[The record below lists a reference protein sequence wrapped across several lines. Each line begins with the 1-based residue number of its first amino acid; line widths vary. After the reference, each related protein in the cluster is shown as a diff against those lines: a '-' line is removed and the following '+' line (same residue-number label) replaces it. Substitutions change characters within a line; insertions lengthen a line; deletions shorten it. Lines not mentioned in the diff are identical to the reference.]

1 MPIKI
6 PGFGRRKSSG
16 NTLDETTAPTPAAEP
31 SFRVFERPSHRA
43 SHSFDSVTAL
53 KQSAARPRAS
63 EDPDPDNIFAG
74 IEKPA
79 PATTTNTAS
88 HINGRNG
95 KLNGSNGSSSKP
107 YDNSSAS
114 SARYSSS
121 STLPSSTDHSPH
133 DGIPVPPIPESPF
146 AFSIRASGRT
156 FSFGSK
162 ASKTSIP
169 RKSESTNRERAMTNS
184 TTSTATPPK
193 LMETDLNLEGAG
205 EMGNIFEGVGVDK
218 RRSRVLDNITNLP
231 QPGRPAPSVPAKD
244 KRVSPSPLSPL
255 SSNHSQTSRDSLI
268 AADDYTL
275 SQQLASQLRD
285 VELSEPSPKPRAAYM
300 PNSRSTPNIYSSERE
315 RNTMSPPLRD
325 PEVSSL
331 FSSDK
336 DFTHVPRH
344 HHHSPLRQNHDS
356 NGMAANASLAS
367 RYEASLAAAKPVNKV
382 MTPAQFERYQQQQAQ
397 RAPSEHSS
405 DEEDEVDSEDDE
417 DEAEKRKQA
426 AAQRKKQEAH
436 LSVYRQ
442 QMMKITGEQKKS
454 NINDAAGSSES
465 ITHLTTNQN
474 RRSVLDPMETT
485 TTTASTSPGLS
496 PGLFPGAGPAK
507 STPSDGD
514 DDDDV
519 PLGILA
525 AHGFPHRNRP
535 PSHLA
540 LSRSN
545 PNLNAAY
552 QAGPASI
559 AGTPDGAPSG
569 STKRSTL
576 PVFARN
582 LPKDPYFGASL
593 VNPSHRESLALGGG
607 APGVN
612 LNTVNLG
619 PPGLPP
625 GGLVGVIASEERA
638 RAMRRGSPNAQGVY
652 DMGMP
657 QMHNTNFLTPQ
668 PQMQMGG
675 LLGQLQQQQQAQ
687 AAQGGLPNG
696 MHANGLI
703 GQAGTVNP
711 HHHHH
716 PFPQAGSVGSPADQ
730 TQMQVS
736 QQMTQM
742 MQVQMQWMQ
751 QMMQMQG
758 TQAPGQQQQMP
769 PFPGQMPG
777 QMPMQIP
784 AANPNASTSS
794 LLQPPN
800 PNQRPF
806 SMVSNPSHY
815 RGPPQ
820 VDHRTLSMLDP
831 STSGGSWAPGQM
843 PGNRASFLMTPDMGG
858 PSLGM
863 GLGMGG
869 TGYAPSVAPSE
880 RSNIGAASRY
890 RPVSTIAQQSNS
902 NAGANR
908 SSTFTTSTLRP
919 WTEERPPPIGLSAAN
934 KSNTNLSTIT
944 PSTSE
949 TTPTIRPVSSMFRRL
964 SPLLGGNSSRASVA
978 GLPTPA
984 AGAGDEDE
992 DDEKAWAEMMKNR
1005 EKKKTGWKFRRGGG
1019 DDHAGTL
1026 GDYVHPTAI

>member
-6 PGFGRRKSSG
+6 PGFGRRKSG
-16 NTLDETTAPTPAAEP
+16 PVLDETPPPEP
-31 SFRVFERPSHRA
+31 SFRVFERPPHRA
-43 SHSFDSVTAL
+43 SHSFDSVSAL
-53 KQSAARPRAS
+53 KKAAAAD
-63 EDPDPDNIFAG
+63 DPDPDNIFAG
-74 IEKPA
+74 IQKPA
-79 PATTTNTAS
+79 PASSSTSHVPGTAVS
-88 HINGRNG
+88 SRTG
-95 KLNGSNGSSSKP
+95 KLAGSSNGSSSKP
-107 YDNSSAS
+107 YDSSSAS

-133 DGIPVPPIPESPF
+133 DAIPVPPIPESPF
-146 AFSIRASGRT
+146 SFSIRASGRT

-162 ASKTSIP
+162 ASKTSTP

-193 LMETDLNLEGAG
+193 LMETDLSLEGSG

-218 RRSRVLDNITNLP
+218 RRSRVLENIPTNIP

-244 KRVSPSPLSPL
+244 KRVVSPSPLSPL
-255 SSNHSQTSRDSLI
+255 SSNHSRNSRDSLI
-268 AADDYTL
+268 AADDFAL
-275 SQQLASQLRD
+275 SQKLASQLQN
-285 VELSEPSPKPRAAYM
+285 VELNESSPNNARATTAAASSM
-300 PNSRSTPNIYSSERE
+300 PNSRSTPNIYSSTDRD
-315 RNTMSPPLRD
+315 RFRDLRDRDRD

-336 DFTHVPRH
+336 DFSAVPRQPY
-344 HHHSPLRQNHDS
+344 HSSSSFRKNIPPSASMNSHYAS
-356 NGMAANASLAS
+356 SLAS
-367 RYEASLAAAKPVNKV
+367 SKTGNKV

-397 RAPSEHSS
+397 RAPSEPSS
-405 DEEDEVDSEDDE
+405 DEEDEIESEDDE
-417 DEAEKRKQA
+417 DETEKRKQA
-426 AAQRKKQEAH
+426 AAQRQKQEAH

-442 QMMKITGEQKKS
+442 QMMKITGEQKKAS
-454 NINDAAGSSES
+454 TNGPAGSAES
-465 ITHLTTNQN
+465 VAGNPN
-474 RRSVLDPMETT
+474 RRSVLDPMEVANSNNNNNTNNNLNIN
-485 TTTASTSPGLS
+485 TASSSPGVSPGLP
-496 PGLFPGAGPAK
+496 PGVGLSK
-507 STPSDGD
+507 SSPSDGEE
-514 DDDDV
+514 DDDV

-535 PSHLA
+535 PTHLA
-540 LSRSN
+540 ASRSN
-545 PNLNAAY
+545 PNLNASF
-552 QAGPASI
+552 QAGAASI
-559 AGTPDGAPSG
+559 AGMQEGPS
-569 STKRSTL
+569 KRSTL

-582 LPKDPYFGASL
+582 LPKDPYYGSSL

-652 DMGMP
+652 DLSPAP
-657 QMHNTNFLTPQ
+657 QVHTNFLAPQ

-675 LLGQLQQQQQAQ
+675 LLGQLQQHQQAQ
-687 AAQGGLPNG
+687 AG
-696 MHANGLI
+696 MVSGMNTNGLI
-703 GQAGTVNP
+703 GGAGTINP

-716 PFPQAGSVGSPADQ
+716 PYPQPGSVGGPADQ

-736 QQMTQM
+736 QQMTNM
-742 MQVQMQWMQ
+742 MQMQMQWMQ

-758 TQAPGQQQQMP
+758 AQQQQPPPPGGPMP
-769 PFPGQMPG
+769 NLNM
-777 QMPMQIP
+777 
-784 AANPNASTSS
+784 NASSAS

-806 SMVSNPSHY
+806 SMASTSTPSQF

-831 STSGGSWAPGQM
+831 STASAYQN
-843 PGNRASFLMTPDMGG
+843 PGNRASFLMTPDMSG

-863 GLGMGG
+863 GMGMGMGMGG
-869 TGYAPSVAPSE
+869 GLGSGPAPGYTPSVAPSE

-890 RPVSTIAQQSNS
+890 RPVSTIAPQAN
-902 NAGANR
+902 GTNR
-908 SSTFTTSTLRP
+908 SSTFTGHTLRP
-919 WTEERPPPIGLSAAN
+919 WAEERPPPLGQILAN
-934 KSNTNLSTIT
+934 KSNTNLSATT

-949 TTPTIRPVSSMFRRL
+949 TTPTVRPVSSINR
-964 SPLLGGNSSRASVA
+964 RASPMGLGNGSRGSIA
-978 GLPTPA
+978 GLPTTP
-984 AGAGDEDE
+984 GTGEEDE
-992 DDEKAWAEMMKNR
+992 DDEQGWAEMMKNR
-1005 EKKKTGWKFRRGGG
+1005 EKKKTGWKFRRGGASG
-1019 DDHAGTL
+1019 HDGSL

>member
-6 PGFGRRKSSG
+6 PGFGRRKTSG
-16 NTLDETTAPTPAAEP
+16 NGLDETAPVEP
-31 SFRVFERPSHRA
+31 SFRVFERPQHRT

-53 KQSAARPRAS
+53 KKSAAQA

-79 PATTTNTAS
+79 PATPAGPTTTSTTAS
-88 HINGRNG
+88 SSISGRNG
-95 KLNGSNGSSSKP
+95 KLTGSNGSSTKP
-107 YDNSSAS
+107 YDSSSAS

-133 DGIPVPPIPESPF
+133 EAIPVPPIPESPF
-146 AFSIRASGRT
+146 SFSLRASGRT

-162 ASKTSIP
+162 ASKTSTP
-169 RKSESTNRERAMTNS
+169 RKSESVNRERALTSS

-193 LMETDLNLEGAG
+193 LMETDLSLEGSG

-218 RRSRVLDNITNLP
+218 RRSRVLENITNLP
-231 QPGRPAPSVPAKD
+231 QPDRPAPSVPAKD

-268 AADDYTL
+268 AADDAAI

-285 VELSEPSPKPRAAYM
+285 VDLSEPSPKPRAAYM
-300 PNSRSTPNIYSSERE
+300 PNSRSTPNIYSSDRA
-315 RNTMSPPLRD
+315 RNTLSPQRRD

-336 DFTHVPRH
+336 DFTHVPRQY
-344 HHHSPLRQNHDS
+344 HHSPLRQNDHS
-356 NGMAANASLAS
+356 GMAASASLAS
-367 RYEASLAAAKPVNKV
+367 RYEASLSSTRTGNKV
-382 MTPAQFERYQQQQAQ
+382 MTPAEFERYQQQQAQ
-397 RAPSEHSS
+397 RPPSEPSS
-405 DEEDEVDSEDDE
+405 DEEDEVESEDDE
-417 DEAEKRKQA
+417 DETEKRRQA
-426 AAQRKKQEAH
+426 AAQRQKQEAH

-442 QMMKITGEQKKS
+442 QMMKITGEQKKAS
-454 NINDAAGSSES
+454 TTNDAAASSDS
-465 ITHLTTNQN
+465 VTGLGAANPN
-474 RRSVLDPMETT
+474 RRSVLDPMEAANN
-485 TTTASTSPGLS
+485 TTASTSPGISPGLS
-496 PGLFPGAGPAK
+496 PGIGPSK
-507 STPSDGD
+507 LSPSEGEE
-514 DDDDV
+514 DDDV

-540 LSRSN
+540 VSHSN
-545 PNLNAAY
+545 PNLNASF
-552 QAGPASI
+552 QSGSASI
-559 AGTPDGAPSG
+559 AGMQDGQS
-569 STKRSTL
+569 KRSTL

-582 LPKDPYFGASL
+582 LPKDPYYGSSL

-607 APGVN
+607 IPGVN

-638 RAMRRGSPNAQGVY
+638 RAMRRGSPNAQGGY
-652 DMGMP
+652 DMSTP
-657 QMHNTNFLTPQ
+657 QVHTNFLAPQ

-675 LLGQLQQQQQAQ
+675 LLGQLQQHQQAQ
-687 AAQGGLPNG
+687 AGLMSG
-696 MHANGLI
+696 MHNNGLV

-711 HHHHH
+711 HNHHH
-716 PFPQAGSVGSPADQ
+716 PFPQAGSVGGPADQ

-736 QQMTQM
+736 QQMTNM
-742 MQVQMQWMQ
+742 MQMQMQWMQ

-758 TQAPGQQQQMP
+758 AQGQAPN
-769 PFPGQMPG
+769 PGL
-777 QMPMQIP
+777 
-784 AANPNASTSS
+784 NASASS

-800 PNQRPF
+800 PSQRPF
-806 SMVSNPSHY
+806 SMVSSPSQF

-831 STSGGSWAPGQM
+831 SSANAAWAGGHTPA
-843 PGNRASFLMTPDMGG
+843 NRASFLMTPDMGG

-863 GLGMGG
+863 AP
-869 TGYAPSVAPSE
+869 GYAPSVAPSE

-890 RPVSTIAQQSNS
+890 RPVSTIAPQAN
-902 NAGANR
+902 GAHR
-908 SSTFTTSTLRP
+908 SSTFTATTLRP
-919 WTEERPPPIGLSAAN
+919 WAEERPAPLVQSAAN
-934 KSNTNLSTIT
+934 KSNTNLSTMT
-944 PSTSE
+944 PSTTE
-949 TTPTIRPVSSMFRRL
+949 TTPTVRPVSSMFRRL
-964 SPLLGGNSSRASVA
+964 SPMLGGSSGRTSVA
-978 GLPTPA
+978 GMPNSGP
-984 AGAGDEDE
+984 GDED
-992 DDEKAWAEMMKNR
+992 DDEQGWAEMMKNR
-1005 EKKKTGWKFRRGGG
+1005 EKKKTGWKFRRHGGENSG
-1019 DDHAGTL
+1019 SL